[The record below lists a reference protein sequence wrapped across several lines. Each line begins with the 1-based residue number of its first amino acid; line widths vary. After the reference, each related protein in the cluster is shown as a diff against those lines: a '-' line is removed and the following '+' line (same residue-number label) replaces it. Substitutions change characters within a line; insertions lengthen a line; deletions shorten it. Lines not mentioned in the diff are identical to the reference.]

1 MSVLVVP
8 VLQSFSCGVSIHGS
22 ASFEFGGP
30 WRVGCPR
37 LRCGSCWENSRGPR
51 RKGNKGMK
59 GESALRSSV
68 KSAILFTKRY
78 RNHQK
83 ISDIRTVGKIQL
95 FFCRSARPGLWRS
108 AWPRR
113 FCTICILCSRFCSK
127 FCSSSKLIGI
137 TSAVLEIPKLPKITV
152 PYPVGETRKK
162 IEGNPRKE
170 QGHHHIDIICG
181 IRVYDLLG
189 SSYSSRIEELDRIKS
204 N

>member
-1 MSVLVVP
+1 
-8 VLQSFSCGVSIHGS
+8 
-22 ASFEFGGP
+22 
-30 WRVGCPR
+30 
-37 LRCGSCWENSRGPR
+37 
-51 RKGNKGMK
+51 MK

-170 QGHHHIDIICG
+170 QGHHHIDIIL
-181 IRVYDLLG
+181 IVEVIAKMDFDI
-189 SSYSSRIEELDRIKS
+189 SQFI
-204 N
+204 